1 MASAQTTIGSAAST
15 AVPLLEVR
23 GLSASY
29 GPVQAL
35 KPTSLTIA
43 EGELVTILGPN
54 GAGKTTLVR
63 AIMRL
68 ARAQGEVLFKGED
81 VSRLPTHEL
90 AQRGLV
96 LVLEGRGLFGSMTV
110 QENINLG
117 GYLVSKAEA
126 NTRRD
131 RIFELF
137 PRLKERLKQRA
148 ASLSGGEQQMLA
160 IGRALMADPKLL
172 LLDEPSLGLAPRV
185 ASEILRALGKLNQA
199 GLGVLLVEQKA
210 PLALKLARRAYVLSL
225 GRVVKELEAG
235 EIGSHHDI
243 AQYYFS

>member
-1 MASAQTTIGSAAST
+1 MTEKTPSAA
-15 AVPLLEVR
+15 PLLEIR
-23 GLSASY
+23 GLSATY
-29 GPVQAL
+29 GQVRVL
-35 KPTSLTIA
+35 KPTNLSLF
-43 EGELVTILGPN
+43 EGELVTVLGPN

-68 ARAQGEVLFKGED
+68 VKAQGEVRFKGED
-81 VSRLPTHEL
+81 VGRLATHDL
-90 AQRGLV
+90 AKRGIV

-117 GYLVSKAEA
+117 AYTA
-126 NTRRD
+126 TRVELQERRA

-137 PRLKERLKQRA
+137 PRLKERLHQQS

-185 ASEILRALGKLNQA
+185 AAEILRALGQLNKA
-199 GLGVLLVEQKA
+199 GLGILLVEQKA
-210 PLALKLARRAYVLSL
+210 PLALKLARRAYVLTL